1 MSSDEKEF
9 DDDNSSDSMPLAGL
23 KKKPKIKEE
32 SEEEGEWDES
42 PSKKRKSASKKV
54 SYVEDTDDDDGD
66 EEEDD
71 DLPLAALKGSPPKKA
86 KNGEKKTPVK
96 KKKVKKEPVVTTS
109 STTSSDGKYQSA
121 SAALYGSDCQKG
133 QLIQKLLCRWWYA
146 IIWPDPVSLPEKNPA
161 NFDALD
167 GFPGVY
173 VCTAG
178 DDVGKIMDVRDS
190 AKCPSFNNF
199 AKKSSEELKTLLL
212 TALEE
217 QKKQLIAAEGTG
229 TPTEKELNDMIKWT
243 KKVNSNK
250 AEKEATKVLKAAKMT
265 LS

>member
-1 MSSDEKEF
+1 MSSDEEES
-9 DDDNSSDSMPLAGL
+9 DDNNSSDSMPLAGL
-23 KKKPKIKEE
+23 KRNPKIKDE
-32 SEEEGEWDES
+32 SEEGEWDES
-42 PSKKRKSASKKV
+42 PSKKRQSAGKNV
-54 SYVEDTDDDDGD
+54 NYVEDSDDDDD
-66 EEEDD
+66 EEDD
-71 DLPLAALKGSPPKKA
+71 DLPLAALKGSPANKA

-96 KKKVKKEPVVTTS
+96 KKKVKKEPVATAS
-109 STTSSDGKYQSA
+109 STTTSSDGKYQSA

-146 IIWPDPVSLPEKNPA
+146 IIWPDPVSLPEKKAA
-161 NFDALD
+161 NYDALD

-178 DDVGKIMDVRDS
+178 DDVGKIMDVRDRE
-190 AKCPSFNNF
+190 KCPSFNNF
-199 AKKSSEELKTLLL
+199 AKKSAEELQKLLL

-243 KKVNSNK
+243 KKVKTNT

>member
-1 MSSDEKEF
+1 MSSSDEEEF
-9 DDDNSSDSMPLAGL
+9 DGNSSSDNTPLAGL

-32 SEEEGEWDES
+32 SEEGESSDES
-42 PSKKRKSASKKV
+42 PSKKRKSAIKKV
-54 SYVEDTDDDDGD
+54 NYIEDSDDDD

-71 DLPLAALKGSPPKKA
+71 DLPLAALKGVPPKKA

-96 KKKVKKEPVVTTS
+96 KKKVKKEPVATAS

-133 QLIQKLLCRWWYA
+133 QLIQKLLCRWWYG
-146 IIWPDPVSLPEKNPA
+146 IIWPDPASLPEKKPA
-161 NFDALD
+161 HYDALD

-178 DDVGKIMDVRDS
+178 DDVGKIMDVRDME
-190 AKCPSFNNF
+190 KCPSFNNF
-199 AKKSSEELKTLLL
+199 AKKSSAELQTLLL
-212 TALEE
+212 KALEE
-217 QKKQLIAAEGTG
+217 QKKQLIAAKGTG
-229 TPTEKELNDMIKWT
+229 TPTEKELNDMIKFT
-243 KKVNSNK
+243 KKVKPST
-250 AEKEATKVLKAAKMT
+250 ADKEAAKVLKAAKMT

>member
-1 MSSDEKEF
+1 MSSDEEEF
-9 DDDNSSDSMPLAGL
+9 DGSNSADSMPLAGL

-32 SEEEGEWDES
+32 SDDES
-42 PSKKRKSASKKV
+42 PSKKRKSVSKKV
-54 SYVEDTDDDDGD
+54 NYIEDSDDDDDDDD

-71 DLPLAALKGSPPKKA
+71 DMPLAALKGSPPKKA
-86 KNGEKKTPVK
+86 KNGEKKTLVK
-96 KKKVKKEPVVTTS
+96 KKKVKKEPVATAS

-146 IIWPDPVSLPEKNPA
+146 IIWPDPASLPEKKPSSY
-161 NFDALD
+161 DALD

-178 DDVGKIMDVRDS
+178 DDVGKIMDVRDKK
-190 AKCPSFNNF
+190 KCPSFNNF
-199 AKKSSEELKTLLL
+199 AKKSSEELQTLLL
-212 TALEE
+212 AALEE

-229 TPTEKELNDMIKWT
+229 TPTEKELNDIIKWT